1 MTAFSLPS
9 RDSRYDIDDRYDIDN
24 VRDIAS
30 PALVVFRDLVISN
43 IESMVRIAGDVARL
57 RPHCKT
63 HKMPA
68 VASLQLER
76 GITRHKAATLAEA
89 EMLAR
94 AGARDVLLAYH
105 VVGPNIARSVRYRET
120 FPDVAFSVIAD
131 DRRAITSLG
140 DAMRARGLS
149 VDVLLDIDTGQH
161 RTGVPPGDA
170 AAKLYRQIHAH
181 SGLVPRG
188 LHVYDGHQ
196 KQISVGERSRAVR
209 EVFDRVLTFRDA
221 LRRDG
226 LDVPGMVC
234 GGTVTFPVYAQMDDP
249 TIQLSPGTCVF
260 HDYGYGQTFPD
271 LDFVPA
277 AVLITRVI
285 SRTAPQRVT
294 LDLGYKAVASDQPL
308 ERRVYFPQLP
318 AARPLLQN
326 EEHLLLEVSP
336 ACRLGPGDVLL
347 GIPGHIC
354 PTSALHKI
362 AHVVEDGKC
371 VGQWEVAAR
380 DRCLT
385 I

>member
-1 MTAFSLPS
+1 VIPARLPS
-9 RDSRYDIDDRYDIDN
+9 CDVRYHIDD
-24 VRDIAS
+24 VQHIAS
-30 PALVVFRDLVISN
+30 PALVVFRNLVVGN
-43 IESMVRIAGDVARL
+43 IESMIRIAADAARL

-68 VASLQLER
+68 VVHLQLER
-76 GITRHKAATLAEA
+76 GITRHKAATLAEC

-94 AGARDVLLAYH
+94 AGARDVLLAYNI
-105 VVGPNIARSVRYRET
+105 VGPNISRTVRYRQT

-131 DRRAITSLG
+131 DHRAITALG
-140 DAMRARGLS
+140 EAVHARGLS

-170 AAKLYRQIHAH
+170 AAELYRQIHH
-181 SGLVPRG
+181 QPGLVPGG
-188 LHVYDGHQ
+188 LHVYDGHH
-196 KQISVGERSRAVR
+196 KQVAVGERRTAVQ
-209 EVFDRVLTFRDA
+209 EAFDRVLSFRDG

-226 LDVPGMVC
+226 LDVPRMVC

-260 HDYGYGQTFPD
+260 HDHGYGHTFPD

-277 AVLITRVI
+277 AALITRVI
-285 SRTAPQRVT
+285 SRTAAQRVT

-308 ERRVYFPQLP
+308 DRRIYFPDLP
-318 AARPLLQN
+318 EAKPVLQN
-326 EEHLLLEVSP
+326 EEHLQLEVPQSCP
-336 ACRLGPGDVLL
+336 LVPGDVLL

-354 PTSALHKI
+354 PTSALHKSVI
-362 AHVVEDGKC
+362 VVENGLR
-371 VGQWEVAAR
+371 VGEWEVAAR